1 MNQGVHERAS
11 QLLAQRRI
19 DPLSR
24 ADQQW
29 LTAHLAE
36 CDSCVA
42 ADARVNDALSALRTM
57 QINIPRSLASRTQLR
72 VRLRADELREHAPAN
87 RLIWLVAAMSWI
99 LGLATAPL
107 VWRGFEWIGTQTGA
121 PKPIL
126 QFGFVLWWGLPA
138 LLAAGI
144 VLWKRDW
151 RAGASS
157 RGRDE

>member
-1 MNQGVHERAS
+1 MNQSPHERAS

-19 DPLSR
+19 DRLSHE
-24 ADQQW
+24 DEQW
-29 LTAHLAE
+29 LAAHLAE
-36 CDSCVA
+36 CDSCLA

-57 QINIPRSLASRTQLR
+57 QIDIPRNLAGRTQLR
-72 VRLRADELREHAPAN
+72 VRLRAEELREYAPAN
-87 RLIWLVAAMSWI
+87 RLIWAVAAMSWI
-99 LGLATAPL
+99 LGLASAPL

-121 PKPIL
+121 PKLVL

-151 RAGASS
+151 RARGAA
-157 RGRDE
+157 